1 MLPEGERK
9 EKATYVPFRD
19 VYQLRSYPF
28 SRKQVIVVVGRR
40 KKQENKMKR
49 EVSSTQDRSQSLGC
63 AERVL

>member
-49 EVSSTQDRSQSLGC
+49 EVSSTQD
-63 AERVL
+63 